1 MDRADRDSTFLK
13 HHMLLPQDFPP
24 GIPVGVVEIAQGFFG
39 MIVAVSLGIPIIRAL
54 SRRFI
59 DRPRATPIDS
69 DLRLRL
75 ERIEQAIDAVAI
87 EVERI
92 SEAQRFQ
99 ARLMTE
105 GRGAASSGSGS
116 ATESR
121 SQGPS
126 R

>member
-1 MDRADRDSTFLK
+1 
-13 HHMLLPQDFPP
+13 MLLLQDFPP
-24 GIPVGVVEIAQGFFG
+24 GIPAGAVDIVRVFFTTIAT
-39 MIVAVSLGIPIIRAL
+39 IALGIPIIRAL

-59 DRPRATPIDS
+59 DRPPVAAIDT
-69 DLRLRL
+69 DLRSRL

-105 GRGAASSGSGS
+105 GRSASSGG
-116 ATESR
+116 AVESR
-121 SQGPS
+121 AKDPT

>member
-1 MDRADRDSTFLK
+1 
-13 HHMLLPQDFPP
+13 MLLPQDFPP
-24 GIPVGVVEIAQGFFG
+24 GIPVGVVDIAQGFFG
-39 MIVAVSLGIPIIRAL
+39 MVVAIALGVPIIRAL
-54 SRRFI
+54 SRRFV
-59 DRPRATPIDS
+59 DRPRPTPIDN
-69 DLRLRL
+69 DLKVRL

-105 GRGAASSGSGS
+105 GRGGASPGS
-116 ATESR
+116 AVESR
-121 SQGPS
+121 AKDPT